1 MIVDAGLAPGARIL
15 RGDLR
20 DAADPAADAEGLS
33 MRNRILWL
41 AVAVAGAAIA
51 GPAGAAGQ
59 QALRDRCTAAIDASG
74 HAPPARG
81 LEETVIPLGEQG
93 FLFQFS
99 AGDGGTYSCQVCD
112 DDDPAAPCGSMG
124 LQLSFRPADGEL
136 VQLPAELERKCKYF
150 LQKEVKP
157 RSDTRSIDHAMV
169 ARIQSAGTTTESR
182 IAYAMQ
188 LDGGSFR
195 CVIRRSD
202 GSFRVER
209 QEGAEWR
216 PIAAGVLW

>member
-1 MIVDAGLAPGARIL
+1 MTE
-15 RGDLR
+15 
-20 DAADPAADAEGLS
+20 AEGLS
-33 MRNRILWL
+33 MRNRTLWL
-41 AVAVAGAAIA
+41 AVAVAGVAIA

-74 HAPPARG
+74 HAPPAKG
-81 LEETVIPLGEQG
+81 LQETAIPLGEQG

-99 AGDGGTYSCQVCD
+99 AADGGTYSCQVCD
-112 DDDPAAPCGSMG
+112 DDNPAAPCGSMG

-157 RSDTRSIDHAMV
+157 RSDTRYIDHAMA
-169 ARIQSAGTTTESR
+169 ARIQSTGTTTESR

-188 LDGGSFR
+188 LDGGSYR

-209 QEGAEWR
+209 QEGEDWR

>member
-1 MIVDAGLAPGARIL
+1 MDIRTAWLIASLACMLAG
-15 RGDLR
+15 
-20 DAADPAADAEGLS
+20 
-33 MRNRILWL
+33 
-41 AVAVAGAAIA
+41 
-51 GPAGAAGQ
+51 GPAVAAGQ

-74 HAPPARG
+74 HAPASAG
-81 LEETVIPLGEQG
+81 LEEMAIPLGEQG
-93 FLFQFS
+93 FLFQFT
-99 AGDGGTYSCQVCD
+99 AGDGATYSCQVCD
-112 DDDPAAPCGSMG
+112 DDNPAMPCGSMG

-157 RSDTRSIDHAMV
+157 RSDTRYIDHAM
-169 ARIQSAGTTTESR
+169 ATRIQSTGTTTDSR

-209 QEGAEWR
+209 QEGEAWR